1 MPQARDEDGNIWEVD
16 AQGNAIALIR
26 AANAGGPQMPAD
38 PTFPHQGAKI
48 QAEVGSTVANA
59 QGQQIDN
66 RVAGATVGAQ
76 ITSANADATA
86 KTRTAQTAGL
96 PEGFMWGADGRTAV
110 PIPGYTRQG
119 LSPEIRSQ
127 AIQVFKDA
135 DALERAADEIEKLY
149 RAGPGATKGIYSVQD
164 YLPTASNKVFND
176 AGQQARGYVKRAL
189 GFTGGE
195 GNTVAESGALYDPYL
210 PSAGDRDEQIERKI
224 GALRQL
230 AKDAREKSALT
241 LGGVPDENGAIR
253 PNAMTQ
259 TRTVAGD
266 PLQAAAF
273 GATEGVDQYDPA
285 MLQAYEA
292 LVGRLLIQGGGK
304 IDPQAFAAE
313 RAKLNEQFGYSG
325 NTQADI
331 AWATGI
337 NDHLGKGGKS
347 VPTDIRPPERELSTG
362 EFLHHSMVNNPVGAA
377 LVGAGDMGSFGAV
390 SALSGDDVRALGDQ
404 GGWTGAGLTLGQVAG
419 SVYGAGNA
427 GKLAGWTA
435 GKLLPSQVSGAL
447 RYGGGRMGNIGR
459 DVGTDAFYS
468 GTVGTAQGEDPLNSA
483 VFGAGGSLLGRGAAK
498 VTGGA
503 LGGIT
508 ASAPVQALRARG
520 IPLTGGRILGDTA
533 SKIEDKMAS
542 WPIVG
547 DMIGRRHQDSFEG
560 LSRAMFD
567 EGGAPIGFS
576 PTAIGREGVEQFRTA
591 KGQAFDNATAGVSVP
606 EDAQFSGDLVNI
618 ASARAQLP
626 DDLHPRFDRLME
638 NHTSGIGQ
646 TGALSGEAYQRAM
659 RGLKTAR
666 GKAGTV
672 AGEFEEP
679 YREAL
684 SLGMDAFDGLMR
696 RGGGESVVQ
705 GLNAANVGHKNFKII
720 EDAIVNRAR
729 NGTRAGEVGLPAP
742 SQWVDAAAASERKY
756 GANTLRPIAEDAQ
769 RVLPS
774 SVPNSGTADR
784 LQLAGLGLAGLGAAG
799 GGEAYATGDMSTTGK
814 VAAAL
819 AILTAGGTRTGQKA
833 LAKALLDRPDALK
846 TTGKWLNARSGLFGR
861 AMIPMTLPDSYQP

>member
-1 MPQARDEDGNIWEVD
+1 MAERRIVKGRIIERLDNGTFLDHGPAGGDDAPVKPDYQKGVAELPYAAPQA
-16 AQGNAIALIR
+16 
-26 AANAGGPQMPAD
+26 AANVDKTQTD
-38 PTFPHQGAKI
+38 IVDTR
-48 QAEVGSTVANA
+48 E
-59 QGQQIDN
+59 DN
-66 RVAGATVGAQ
+66 RRADTQLKAELFAKGLRIGANGE
-76 ITSANADATA
+76 I
-86 KTRTAQTAGL
+86 
-96 PEGFMWGADGRTAV
+96 E
-110 PIPGYTRQG
+110 PIPGWKPLPTAAAP
-119 LSPEIRSQ
+119 SAEQ
-127 AIQVFKDA
+127 A
-135 DALERAADEIEKLY
+135 AADRDRISRLNQLIEQINRTQELFE
-149 RAGPGATKGIYSVQD
+149 AGPGKTSGIYALKD
-164 YLPTASNKVFND
+164 YLPSDANSAFDTAGAALSQQGLAAFRVPGTGTVSDRDAVMFDRANLPTASTRDSSVEE
-176 AGQQARGYVKRAL
+176 QLRGMRRRVEAELESL
-189 GFTGGE
+189 GRPAPVWIGE
-195 GNTVAESGALYDPYL
+195 D
-210 PSAGDRDEQIERKI
+210 
-224 GALRQL
+224 
-230 AKDAREKSALT
+230 
-241 LGGVPDENGAIR
+241 R

-259 TRTVAGD
+259 TRAVAGD

-273 GATEGVDQYDPA
+273 GATEGVTDTYPPEMVA
-285 MLQAYEA
+285 KHEA
-292 LVGRLLIQGGGK
+292 LIGRLILQGGGR
-304 IDPQAFAAE
+304 IDPQAYAE
-313 RAKLNEQFGYSG
+313 ARSALDAEFKYTP
-325 NTQADI
+325 NTTAYA
-331 AWATGI
+331 AWAQKV
-337 NDHLGKGGKS
+337 NDDFLAKGGKS
-347 VPTDIRPPERELSTG
+347 VPGDIRPPERELTTG

-390 SALSGDDVRALGDQ
+390 SALTGDDVRALGDQ
-404 GGWTGAGLTLGQVAG
+404 GGWTGAGLTAGQIAG
-419 SVYGAGNA
+419 SIYGAGNV
-427 GKLAGWTA
+427 GKLAGWTT
-435 GKLLPSQVSGAL
+435 GKLLPSQVATSIL
-447 RYGGGRMGNIGR
+447 RGGGKWGKAGR
-459 DVGTDAFYS
+459 DLGTDGLYS
-468 GTVGTAQGEDPLNSA
+468 GIVGTAQGEDPLNSA
-483 VFGAGGSLLGRGAAK
+483 VFGLGGSAAGRIVGKAGGMAA
-498 VTGGA
+498 
-503 LGGIT
+503 GGIAT
-508 ASAPVQALRARG
+508 SAPVQALRARG

-560 LSRAMFD
+560 LSRAMFE

-576 PTAIGREGVEQFRTA
+576 PTAIGQEGVEQFRTA
-591 KGQAFDNATAGVSVP
+591 KGRAFDNATAGVSVP
-606 EDAQFSGDLVNI
+606 EDAQFSGDLVNV
-618 ASARAQLP
+618 ASARMQLP
-626 DDLHPRFDRLME
+626 DDLRPRFDRLME
-638 NHTSGIGQ
+638 NHTSGIAQ
-646 TGALSGEAYQRAM
+646 TGVLTGEAYQRAM

-696 RGGGESVVQ
+696 RGGGEDVVQ
-705 GLNAANVGHKNFKII
+705 GLNDANAGHKNFKII

-819 AILTAGGTRTGQKA
+819 AILTAGGTKTGQKA

-846 TTGKWLNARSGLFGR
+846 TTGRWLNARSGLFGR